1 MRGPAEDD
9 GSTSEPQFVIEWTPS
24 NLDGSTKDDEHEE
37 ETVKES
43 EIVKAHER
51 YERWRQ
57 REQQEPKEQP
67 ADNSGVVDME
77 VEQEAAAE
85 AESKQAAE
93 DTKHKGPAAKDKKD
107 DEEDQDEEKQAVQVV
122 WPDDVRSFKDAE
134 LSGWGFRS
142 KRRCAGATSG
152 LVDVYLFPPGEGKA
166 LNSMVAC
173 KNFIGQNNLQVDD
186 ETVAKM
192 WAAAKGACDQP
203 SVVPPVLR

>member
-77 VEQEAAAE
+77 VELEAAAE

-107 DEEDQDEEKQAVQVV
+107 GVNGH
-122 WPDDVRSFKDAE
+122 KD
-134 LSGWGFRS
+134 
-142 KRRCAGATSG
+142 K
-152 LVDVYLFPPGEGKA
+152 GEA
-166 LNSMVAC
+166 S
-173 KNFIGQNNLQVDD
+173 Q
-186 ETVAKM
+186 TVN
-192 WAAAKGACDQP
+192 D
-203 SVVPPVLR
+203 